1 MQAASIDEDSTI
13 WQNDQILVQL
23 IKAPYQQVAG
33 MIATMATRNRTM
45 AAANTR
51 KECEDLH
58 EIDKEATKGNDK
70 KLGSDELTNLNMA
83 RTGAAW
89 DRNTALWAGQGED
102 QECTLCGNK
111 GGS

>member
-1 MQAASIDEDSTI
+1 MQAAS
-13 WQNDQILVQL
+13 

-33 MIATMATRNRTM
+33 MIATMATRNRTR

-70 KLGSDELTNLNMA
+70 KWESDGLTSLSMA
-83 RTGAAW
+83 RTGVAW
-89 DRNTALWAGQGED
+89 DRNIAFWAGQCDDQDCKQCGEKEEAD
-102 QECTLCGNK
+102 HAWTCKKME
-111 GGS
+111 